1 MNKDEKVEIELDIP
15 EEDLV
20 RYLQVA
26 HDRGITFNELV
37 EEAVREMLIKEEY
50 ESECG

>member
-1 MNKDEKVEIELDIP
+1 MNKDEKIEIELDIP

-26 HDRGITFNELV
+26 DDRGITFNELV
-37 EEAVREMLIKEEY
+37 EEAVKEMLIKEEFK
-50 ESECG
+50 SECG

>member
-1 MNKDEKVEIELDIP
+1 MNKDDKVAIELDIP

-20 RYLQVA
+20 RYLQIA

-37 EEAVREMLIKEEY
+37 EEAVREKLIEEEL